1 MIAKTPQPSFY
12 AVIFTSIRTEVE
24 NGYSEMSG
32 EMERMVEKQP
42 GFLGFES
49 ARNET
54 GITVSYWKDL
64 ESIRNW
70 KENVAHSVARE
81 KGRKIWYENY
91 KVRIARVERDYGF
104 EKNNR
109 QQKR

>member
-1 MIAKTPQPSFY
+1 MIAKTPQPPY
-12 AVIFTSIRTEVE
+12 YVVIFTSIRTEGE

-42 GFLGFES
+42 GFLGFET

-70 KENVAHSVARE
+70 KENVAHSVARK
-81 KGRKIWYENY
+81 KGRKIWYEKY
-91 KVRIARVERDYGF
+91 MVRIAKVEREYGF
-104 EKNNR
+104 EKKN
-109 QQKR
+109 